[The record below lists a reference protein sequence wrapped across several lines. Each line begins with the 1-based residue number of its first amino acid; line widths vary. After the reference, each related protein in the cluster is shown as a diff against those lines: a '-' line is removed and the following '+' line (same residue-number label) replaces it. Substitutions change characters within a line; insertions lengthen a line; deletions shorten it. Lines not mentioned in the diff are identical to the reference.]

1 MSNATTN
8 RDRIFGI
15 VPRNLATPVTASVFV
30 VIGVSGLMLF
40 FGLFEDSV
48 KEMHEWI
55 GLAFVAAVIL
65 HLARNWI
72 PLQVMMRQKATK
84 ASALAVALVAA
95 VFIGGAMMGGEEEN
109 PLRVMARAVE
119 TAPLEASA
127 AVLGISQDEIFA
139 RLRKA
144 GIEPAAD
151 ARSLAD
157 IIKKSGADPRR
168 VMGAVVASTQD

>member
-1 MSNATTN
+1 MSNATTR

-15 VPRNLATPVTASVFV
+15 VPRNWATPLTASVFA

-55 GLAFVAAVIL
+55 GLAFVAVVIL
-65 HLARNWI
+65 HLAKNWM
-72 PLQVMMRQKATK
+72 PLQVMLKQKATK

-95 VFIGGAMMGGEEEN
+95 VFIGGALMGGEEEN

-127 AVLGISQDEIFA
+127 AVLGISRDEVFA

-144 GIEPAAD
+144 GIEPVAD
-151 ARSLAD
+151 ARSLAE
-157 IIKKSGADPRR
+157 IIKKSGVDSRR
-168 VMGAVVASTQD
+168 VIGAVVAPAQE

>member
-1 MSNATTN
+1 MSNTATR

-15 VPRNLATPVTASVFV
+15 VPRNLATPLTASVFV

-40 FGLFEDSV
+40 FGLFEGSV

-55 GLAFVAAVIL
+55 GVAFVAAALL
-65 HLARNWI
+65 HVVKNWN
-72 PLQVMMRQKATK
+72 PLQIMLKQRVTRL
-84 ASALAVALVAA
+84 SALAVALVAA
-95 VFIGGAMMGGEEEN
+95 VFIGGALIGGEEEN
-109 PLRVMARAVE
+109 PIRVIARAVE
-119 TAPLEASA
+119 NAPLEASA

-139 RLRKA
+139 RLRVA

-157 IIKKSGADPRR
+157 IIQKSGADPRR
-168 VMGAVVASTQD
+168 VMGAVVAAQD

>member
-1 MSNATTN
+1 MSNATAK

-15 VPRNLATPVTASVFV
+15 VPRNWATPLTASVFA

-55 GLAFVAAVIL
+55 GLAFVVVVIL
-65 HLARNWI
+65 HLAKNWL
-72 PLQVMMRQKATK
+72 PLQVMLKQKATQ

-95 VFIGGAMMGGEEEN
+95 VFIGGALIGGEEEN

-151 ARSLAD
+151 ARSLAE
-157 IIKKSGADPRR
+157 IIEKSGADSRR
-168 VMGAVVASTQD
+168 VMGAVVAPAQ